1 MAAPKKNITA
11 QEAVARL
18 AKKRD
23 VRITPNNE
31 ILVLNPNSQKRVG
44 DLGNGSW
51 GLIDMLVNHYGYR
64 PTYVGGFS

>member
-18 AKKRD
+18 SRKRD

-31 ILVLNPNSQKRVG
+31 ILVLKPYSPKRVG

-51 GLIDMLVNHYGYR
+51 GLIDMLVNHFGYR